1 MKKKHKANG
10 SIANKRAFFDYT
22 ISDPLVAGISLTG
35 PEVRSIRSSHASLIG
50 AFVTI
55 KDNEAYLL
63 NAQVMPLKTNAAH
76 LPSEMQIRTRKLL
89 LKRRQIDDLLRAKQQ
104 GYTIIPLKILTK
116 GRFIKVEIAL
126 AKGKKQYDKREV
138 IKKRD
143 TARDLARSLR

>member
-1 MKKKHKANG
+1 M
-10 SIANKRAFFDYT
+10 
-22 ISDPLVAGISLTG
+22 
-35 PEVRSIRSSHASLIG
+35 
-50 AFVTI
+50 
-55 KDNEAYLL
+55 
-63 NAQVMPLKTNAAH
+63 KTNAAH

-89 LKRRQIDDLLRAKQQ
+89 LKKRQLEDLAQAKQQ

-143 TARDLARSLR
+143 SERDAARSIR